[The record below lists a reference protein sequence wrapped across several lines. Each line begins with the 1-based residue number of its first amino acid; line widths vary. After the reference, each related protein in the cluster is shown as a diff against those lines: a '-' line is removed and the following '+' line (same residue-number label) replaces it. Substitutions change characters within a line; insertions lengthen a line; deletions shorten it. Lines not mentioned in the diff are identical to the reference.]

1 LFNKCHDH
9 AHLCAIGH
17 LFGAGFT
24 RHVRHLEKR
33 LLSAVL
39 SVRVRAYAFVYAQS
53 GAMDVETYIRDIN
66 VTRLMRDL
74 AALSGAALARDV

>member
-1 LFNKCHDH
+1 
-9 AHLCAIGH
+9 
-17 LFGAGFT
+17 
-24 RHVRHLEKR
+24 
-33 LLSAVL
+33 
-39 SVRVRAYAFVYAQS
+39 VRAYAFVYAQS